1 MSEMQEITVPV
12 PVERVSEFYRWFA
25 DWSDGA
31 RGRVSIVGAQERAT
45 SCEASVNDESDDFV
59 EAASRWW
66 RLLNPSERVIWN
78 MWIDAAPGLV
88 SASEIVE
95 RLNLRDADSIRG
107 KINRFAGKGGASGF
121 PVGWQSHVIDPTT
134 GDRMYGL
141 RDMNLKDHDPGLSVE
156 EYADVLKQ
164 ARLIAQ
170 DSEGW
175 RA

>member
-1 MSEMQEITVPV
+1 MSEMQEVTVPV
-12 PVERVSEFYRWFA
+12 PVERVSDFYRWFA

-31 RGRVSIVGAQERAT
+31 HDRGSLAGAQEKGT
-45 SCEASVNDESDDFV
+45 SYGVSVNAESGDFV
-59 EAASRWW
+59 GAASRWW

-121 PVGWQSHVIDPTT
+121 PVGWQSHVIDPRT

-141 RDMNLKDHDPGLSVE
+141 RDMNLKEHDPGLSVE

-164 ARLIAQ
+164 ARLMAQ
-170 DSEGW
+170 HSEG
-175 RA
+175 